1 MNRNLY
7 SRRETKS
14 LEQTNKYSRTD
25 KLTNKLTKIREE
37 KTKARTN
44 ERKHTNNLNKT
55 NNQKE
60 KKNRIKQNK
69 IPTNPNTH
77 KQTFAHTNIHTH
89 SHTHS
94 HPFPFGASDL
104 RPRETLIRWH
114 QDATF
119 GTCIFPLEVTP
130 GHARSRQGSS
140 VDV

>member
-44 ERKHTNNLNKT
+44 ERKHTNNLNK
-55 NNQKE
+55 
-60 KKNRIKQNK
+60 KKQSKRKKKQNQTK
-69 IPTNPNTH
+69 QNTNKPKHTQTNIRTH
-77 KQTFAHTNIHTH
+77 KH